1 MSTTTVPQVSLNED
15 QVQDMVRRTASAY
28 AQWRRGNSVAK
39 IDWLAI
45 YSQSAVFIGIMA
57 RTDLFKVGD
66 LMEEA
71 WTALAEQGDLF
82 GAELAC
88 ERALYGLLAEI
99 HS

>member
-1 MSTTTVPQVSLNED
+1 MSTTTIPQVNLNED
-15 QVQDMVRRTASAY
+15 QVEEMARRTASAY
-28 AQWRRGNSVAK
+28 AQWRRGNSVAE

-45 YSQSAVFIGIMA
+45 YSQSAVFIAIMA
-57 RTDLFKVGD
+57 RVELFNLCE
-66 LMEEA
+66 LMDEA

-88 ERALYGLLAEI
+88 ERALYGLLAEL